1 MNNKMKNRA
10 WLYYAI
16 ITTVLWGVWGALIEI
31 PEKAGFPAT
40 LGYTVWSLTLIPVA
54 ILALKLNGWKL
65 DRDKRSVIMGISA
78 GLMGCGGQLI
88 LLQTLRTGPAYLVF
102 PIISLYPVVTIVLSV
117 AFLKERASKRGWS
130 GILLALIAIV
140 LLAYQQQDEGSNR
153 GLLWILLAMSVFL
166 LWGVQAYIM
175 KFAGDS
181 KKEGSMQA
189 ESFVFYAMVSSLIL
203 IPVALMMTDFS
214 QEINWGFTG
223 VYSAGI
229 IQLLNSVGY
238 LFFAYTI
245 RHGKAIIVV
254 PMLSL
259 APVLTVILSLIL
271 YMIMPHPVII
281 TGMVLAFIAI
291 FLMAE

>member
-1 MNNKMKNRA
+1 MISTPNSRSHS
-10 WLYYAI
+10 
-16 ITTVLWGVWGALIEI
+16 T
-31 PEKAGFPAT
+31 PP
-40 LGYTVWSLTLIPVA
+40 
-54 ILALKLNGWKL
+54 LKLNDSPKTT
-65 DRDKRSVIMGISA
+65 VP
-78 GLMGCGGQLI
+78 I
-88 LLQTLRTGPAYLVF
+88 LNCRIRPLQYQHGAR
-102 PIISLYPVVTIVLSV
+102 VVTIILSV
-117 AFLKERASKRGWS
+117 AFLNEKASRRGWS

-140 LLAYQQQDEGSNR
+140 LLAYQQQDEGSSR
-153 GLLWILLAMSVFL
+153 GLLWILLAMAVFM

-189 ESFVFYAMVSSLIL
+189 ESFVFYTMVSSLIL
-203 IPVALMMTDFS
+203 IPVALVMTDFS
-214 QEINWGFTG
+214 EEIHWGFTG
-223 VYSAGI
+223 VYSAVI
-229 IQLLNSVGY
+229 IQSLNAVGY

-259 APVLTVILSLIL
+259 APVVTVILLLIL

-281 TGMVLAFIAI
+281 VGMVLAFIAI